1 MTLLMNK
8 WENIIMLVLGW
19 TFQLIDPNGDQNTK
33 NSQLSIQIDAQM
45 VLNIRWYQFNT
56 TLNIVTIVTN
66 SICHAQ
72 WRL

>member
-8 WENIIMLVLGW
+8 WANIIMLVLGW